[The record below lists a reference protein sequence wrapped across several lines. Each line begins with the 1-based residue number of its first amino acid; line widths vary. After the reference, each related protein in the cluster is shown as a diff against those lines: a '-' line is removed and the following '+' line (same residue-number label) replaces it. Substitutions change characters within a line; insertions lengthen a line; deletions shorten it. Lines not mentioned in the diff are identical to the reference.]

1 MKNRILCPTRGGKAS
16 YANQDRAIAL
26 AKEREAEL
34 LFLYVSNVKFL
45 GLTSLPFIVDIE
57 TELDEMGEFIL
68 TMAQERADKAGV
80 QAEITVERGVFHE
93 VLKAVVQEHQIST
106 VVLGSSKEGTGFTT
120 EEYVQKLGETVSR
133 EMDVEFIVLRD
144 GEVQKVFKPQG
155 SGSSIA

>member
-26 AKEREAEL
+26 AKERDSDL

-68 TMAQERADKAGV
+68 IMAQERADKAGV
-80 QAEITVERGVFHE
+80 HAEITVERGVFDKM
-93 VLKAVVQEHQIST
+93 LKAVIQEQQIST
-106 VVLGSSKEGTGFTT
+106 VVLGSSKEGTGITT
-120 EEYVQKLGETVSR
+120 EEYVQKLGETISQ
-133 EMDVEFIVLRD
+133 ELGVEFIVLRD
-144 GEVQKVFKPQG
+144 GEIQKVFNQ
-155 SGSSIA
+155 

>member
-1 MKNRILCPTRGGKAS
+1 MKNRILCPTRGGRAS

-57 TELDEMGEFIL
+57 TELDEMGDFIL

-93 VLKAVVQEHQIST
+93 VVKTVIKEHEINT
-106 VVLGSSKEGTGFTT
+106 VVLGSSQAGTGFTT
-120 EEYVQKLGETVSR
+120 EEYVQKLGETISQ
-133 EMDVEFIVLRD
+133 EMGVEFIVLRD
-144 GEVQKVFKPQG
+144 GEIQKVFKPQEN
-155 SGSSIA
+155 

>member
-26 AKEREAEL
+26 AKERDSDL

-68 TMAQERADKAGV
+68 IMAQERADKAGV
-80 QAEITVERGVFHE
+80 HAEITVERGVFDK
-93 VLKAVVQEHQIST
+93 VLKAVIQEQQIST
-106 VVLGSSKEGTGFTT
+106 VVLGSSKEGTGITT
-120 EEYVQKLGETVSR
+120 EEYVQKLGETISQ
-133 EMDVEFIVLRD
+133 ELGVEFIVLKD
-144 GEVQKVFKPQG
+144 GEIQKVFNQ
-155 SGSSIA
+155 